1 MKWQASAQIGV
12 RTTGGFAAAQC
23 GKASPFRVLVSN
35 LSREAKPRL
44 INWKIPTESQR
55 LSALCGGKAA
65 TSR

>member
-35 LSREAKPRL
+35 LSREAKPRA
-44 INWKIPTESQR
+44 N
-55 LSALCGGKAA
+55 
-65 TSR
+65 

>member
-35 LSREAKPRL
+35 LSREAKPRASFD
-44 INWKIPTESQR
+44 ERCQ
-55 LSALCGGKAA
+55 AGKP
-65 TSR
+65 